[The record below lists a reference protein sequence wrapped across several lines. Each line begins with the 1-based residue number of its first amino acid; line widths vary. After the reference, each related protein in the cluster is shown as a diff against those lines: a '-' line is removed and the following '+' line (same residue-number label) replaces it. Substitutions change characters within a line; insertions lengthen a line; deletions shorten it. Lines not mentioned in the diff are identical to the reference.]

1 MIHVGNLINEL
12 FNKRRIRRAP
22 LSRLMQINLSSLME
36 YEKKESIQTHRL
48 EELCHHL
55 QHNFFMDIAQTFP
68 QEYATSK
75 DLFEEKNQQIEDLKK
90 QVEKLT
96 IERDILLKVTQTK

>member
-1 MIHVGNLINEL
+1 
-12 FNKRRIRRAP
+12 
-22 LSRLMQINLSSLME
+22 ME

-75 DLFEEKNQQIEDLKK
+75 DLFEEKNQQI
-90 QVEKLT
+90 
-96 IERDILLKVTQTK
+96 